1 MLLDFSVQIMDL
13 YCHRGSRIVSFQY
26 EELLRRKWGEV
37 IFQPHLVLG
46 IIVHLI
52 VNCPRLATAEDHF
65 LFTCSLVLAIE
76 EQLFLP
82 ARSRTARENG
92 VGYQADLAPQKRKGL
107 LQTNLREGTGGGK
120 HRERLCQEIDSEM
133 QEDLQCQLFRFSQ
146 QT

>member
-92 VGYQADLAPQKRKGL
+92 VGY
-107 LQTNLREGTGGGK
+107 
-120 HRERLCQEIDSEM
+120 
-133 QEDLQCQLFRFSQ
+133 
-146 QT
+146 